1 MCLWQEL
8 LCQRVELLLERMEVL
23 PEDTEFDELRALRE
37 ADFAAMDKEV
47 EDKALR
53 KKKRSF
59 WKQVGGGSAWACVAV
74 RGAYVFL
81 VVCVGVCQLLVS
93 EEEEVIAEVMG
104 ELKRR
109 KMDKEALRAKLKAQD
124 EHRRMRKIMA
134 NWAGMGA

>member
-1 MCLWQEL
+1 
-8 LCQRVELLLERMEVL
+8 
-23 PEDTEFDELRALRE
+23 
-37 ADFAAMDKEV
+37 
-47 EDKALR
+47 
-53 KKKRSF
+53 
-59 WKQVGGGSAWACVAV
+59 
-74 RGAYVFL
+74 
-81 VVCVGVCQLLVS
+81 VCQLLVS

>member
-1 MCLWQEL
+1 MW
-8 LCQRVELLLERMEVL
+8 
-23 PEDTEFDELRALRE
+23 P
-37 ADFAAMDKEV
+37 
-47 EDKALR
+47 
-53 KKKRSF
+53 
-59 WKQVGGGSAWACVAV
+59 CVNLKCFSV
-74 RGAYVFL
+74 C
-81 VVCVGVCQLLVS
+81 VCVGVCQLLVS